1 MFYDRFIALCAQRG
15 ESPSRA
21 ALNAGISKAVV
32 SKWKQNPDA
41 FPSGPVAKKLANYF
55 GITISDLLNKDLTPE
70 ELVPS
75 IPVRNP
81 NSPAA
86 QGKTLAQAAEEAQ
99 EQGEAPLP
107 APSEPETFYDR
118 FVRISRS
125 YGMSPSGAALAAGLS
140 KSSVSKWKREPDS
153 YPTGTVLA
161 KLSAFFGIPA
171 SELLGEE
178 KVDAPSPV
186 SDEAI
191 KFALFGGSEDITQE
205 MYDEVRSFAAFVK
218 EREANKRGKE

>member
-1 MFYDRFIALCAQRG
+1 MFYERFIALCAQRG

-41 FPSGPVAKKLANYF
+41 FPSGPVAKKLAEYF
-55 GITISDLLNKDLTPE
+55 GISIPDLLNKDLDVAKLAPT
-70 ELVPS
+70 
-75 IPVRNP
+75 IPPRNP

-86 QGKTLAQAAEEAQ
+86 QGKTLAQAE
-99 EQGEAPLP
+99 GEASSPP
-107 APSEPETFYDR
+107 EGQETFYAR
-118 FVRISRS
+118 FARISRS

-140 KSSVSKWKREPDS
+140 KSTVSKWKREPDAAPS
-153 YPTGTVLA
+153 GNALT
-161 KLSAFFGIPA
+161 KLTAYFGIPA

-178 KVDAPSPV
+178 KKEAAPAV

-191 KFALFGGSEDITQE
+191 KFALFGGSGDITQE

-218 EREANKRGKE
+218 EREAEKRRKE

>member
-1 MFYDRFIALCAQRG
+1 MFYERFIALCALRG

-41 FPSGPVAKKLANYF
+41 FPSGPVAKKLAEYF
-55 GITISDLLNKDLTPE
+55 GISIPELLNKDLDVSR
-70 ELVPS
+70 LVPS
-75 IPVRNP
+75 LPPKNP

-86 QGKTLAQAAEEAQ
+86 QGKTLAQAEEEDLPMNAAQ
-99 EQGEAPLP
+99 E
-107 APSEPETFYDR
+107 SFYQR
-118 FVRISRS
+118 FARISRS

-140 KSSVSKWKREPDS
+140 KSAVSKWRHEPDAT
-153 YPTGTVLA
+153 PDGTVLA
-161 KLSAFFGIPA
+161 KLAAFFGIPA
-171 SELLGEE
+171 SELLGDRENE
-178 KVDAPSPV
+178 TPQV

-218 EREANKRGKE
+218 EREAKKRGKE

>member
-1 MFYDRFIALCAQRG
+1 MFYDRFVALCAQRG

-32 SKWKQNPDA
+32 SKWKQNPAA
-41 FPSGPVAKKLANYF
+41 FPSGAVVDKLTAYF
-55 GITISDLLNKDLTPE
+55 GISVTELLKEDSSPAGIPPRLSSAP
-70 ELVPS
+70 VPL
-75 IPVRNP
+75 NP

-86 QGKTLAQAAEEAQ
+86 LGKTAAEAEA
-99 EQGEAPLP
+99 ETPPPGAK
-107 APSEPETFYDR
+107 ETFYDR
-118 FVRISRS
+118 FARISRS
-125 YGMSPSGAALAAGLS
+125 YGVSPSKAAVAAGLS

-153 YPTGTVLA
+153 IPTGTALSKLA
-161 KLSAFFGIPA
+161 AYFGIPA
-171 SELLGEE
+171 ADLLPETP
-178 KVDAPSPV
+178 KAPQPI

-205 MYDEVRSFAAFVK
+205 MYDEVRSFAAFIK